1 MARRPALVRRGSPNL
16 AAGIDGNHPRALA
29 DITSVPAG
37 DRQGGGEG
45 EPGVVGIGVGLIV
58 AVLKELGWTGF
69 AMPRLR
75 RRHSVLAARLL
86 MGVLW
91 GAWHLPMFAGS
102 ADSSGEIPPALFMAT
117 MLISWLLPY
126 RVLMVWVSDRTHSL
140 LVPVLMHIQIVIGQ
154 LVLNTEGDFRRAEI
168 RLPHRLRRCALGCR
182 GSGDTSQPWAPDPRT
197 GRSREPRSDHSMTSA
212 GAPRPSPR
220 RLAGRAV
227 PQTDLKPPASRP
239 VEGL

>member
-1 MARRPALVRRGSPNL
+1 M
-16 AAGIDGNHPRALA
+16 
-29 DITSVPAG
+29 
-37 DRQGGGEG
+37 
-45 EPGVVGIGVGLIV
+45 IV

-154 LVLNTEGDFRRAEI
+154 LVLNTEAISGEQRFASLIAYGVALWVVVGAVTLANHGHLTRERAA
-168 RLPHRLRRCALGCR
+168 HA
-182 GSGDTSQPWAPDPRT
+182 
-197 GRSREPRSDHSMTSA
+197 
-212 GAPRPSPR
+212 SPE
-220 RLAGRAV
+220 AITA
-227 PQTDLKPPASRP
+227 
-239 VEGL
+239 